1 MRLRKHV
8 PVIESTLKRVA
19 LRPAASS
26 LCSRCRRYASSQ
38 AYPEKVAVLGGGIS
52 GLASAYFVAKEFPK
66 SKITIYEANNHS
78 GGWIQSRRVQTPTG
92 DVLFEYGA
100 RTLRPGSNALITAQ
114 LIQDLG
120 LTDNVIFAKKGS
132 TGAKNRYIYYP
143 DRLQRLPSPG
153 EPPDFWHIAELWRSG
168 LLAGAPSALLLE
180 PFRPK
185 RPDSLKDESI
195 GAFIERRMDK
205 RVGNNMASAV
215 MHGIYAGDIW
225 KLSARTLL
233 SQAWMLEGLAGS
245 IFRGMLK
252 IQSETPLEE
261 KVMLFHPYDLDVYK
275 AVREEV
281 KLDETF
287 QRHLNGCA
295 MFTFED
301 GMAELVMALKK
312 NLENSGQV
320 DFKFGSW
327 VQDTKLV
334 RDESRQYVDVTTGPT
349 KSPSTERYDLVVSTL
364 RNKHLTPFV
373 TVQTV
378 NLYFPNTNLIPQ
390 KGFGYLIPQSV
401 AFEENPERAL
411 GVIFDSDAIQGQ
423 DTAEGTKLTVML
435 GGHYWDGWEHYPS
448 DDEAYGL
455 AMSLL
460 RRHLKIKEEPTHY
473 HVNLSKDCIPQY
485 TVGYEE
491 RLKSYAAQ
499 VTDAYKGKLRVVGS
513 QTHGVGVNDCIRG
526 AWDMARR
533 LRGAGWKKIESG
545 LERATDDRYDGAWV
559 SAPSDQGPPKIKQ

>member
-1 MRLRKHV
+1 
-8 PVIESTLKRVA
+8 
-19 LRPAASS
+19 
-26 LCSRCRRYASSQ
+26 
-38 AYPEKVAVLGGGIS
+38 
-52 GLASAYFVAKEFPK
+52 
-66 SKITIYEANNHS
+66 
-78 GGWIQSRRVQTPTG
+78 
-92 DVLFEYGA
+92 
-100 RTLRPGSNALITAQ
+100 
-114 LIQDLG
+114 
-120 LTDNVIFAKKGS
+120 
-132 TGAKNRYIYYP
+132 
-143 DRLQRLPSPG
+143 
-153 EPPDFWHIAELWRSG
+153 
-168 LLAGAPSALLLE
+168 
-180 PFRPK
+180 
-185 RPDSLKDESI
+185 
-195 GAFIERRMDK
+195 MDK
-205 RVGNNMASAV
+205 RVGNNLASAV

-225 KLSARTLL
+225 NLSARTLL

-245 IFRGMLK
+245 IFKGMIK
-252 IQSETPLEE
+252 IQQETPLQEQ
-261 KVMLFHPYDLDVYK
+261 VMLFHPHDLDVYK
-275 AVREEV
+275 AMREEV

-287 QRHLNGCA
+287 HKHLDGCA
-295 MFTFED
+295 MFTFEN
-301 GMAELVMALKK
+301 GMAELVMALQK

-327 VQDTKLV
+327 VQDYKLF
-334 RDESRQYVDVTTGPT
+334 REENREYVDVTTGVGTLDAEHLSKTNHFQP
-349 KSPSTERYDLVVSTL
+349 KESPSTARYDLVVSTL
-364 RNKHLTPFV
+364 RHKNLTPFV

-378 NLYFPNTNLIPQ
+378 NLYFPNPNLIPQ

-401 AFEENPERAL
+401 AFGENPERAL

-473 HVNLSKDCIPQY
+473 NVNLSKDCIPQY

-491 RLKSYAAQ
+491 RLKSYAEHI
-499 VTDAYKGKLRVVGS
+499 TYKYLGRVRVVGS

-545 LERATDDRYDGAWV
+545 LERAMDDRHGGAWV
-559 SAPSDQGPPKIKQ
+559 SAPSDQRPSK